1 MKKIRVLLIALVL
14 ILTGMFFSN
23 SYAAQRTLGAELNR
37 PFTNSRYQFR
47 VEGRMGNNQITDIL
61 YTVVKIYDNAD
72 KNGNTKLYS
81 KALYC
86 LRGGL
91 GFGADETTDIA
102 TAPINYTEFGE
113 MHTDAKNVIEKYNQF
128 YNINLDRTETI
139 NGKSVNIY
147 NAILWILDEAYLPVS
162 DTNYNEAEYK
172 RELLDKAGVRR
183 EQQEDIT
190 KDDIEV
196 IQQLAIWYFTNYDEQ
211 KAGTKPTVSQETR
224 FPAQRLLVNGN
235 NNLDGYRLNNLN
247 KIFQYFIDGAINNA
261 SSYTIK
267 AGTGERVK
275 QTGENKFNDSLKLE
289 IKKVNHQEIKP
300 NIITPDKYYYEVG
313 PFSIKS
319 ETGERVGNQKIN
331 LTDIIIYD
339 ANGEPIE
346 QYYEINEGSVVEV
359 LEFYDSNNNKVNS
372 LQKGINYYARVKQMF
387 TTGCSFQSPIP
398 ADERYDLSN
407 VTLKI
412 SSSYTISNA
421 TFLIRNRADQP
432 VVEIEKEKAH
442 NSDEI
447 TTGDPKEFDLSLRK
461 FITSIKRGDSN
472 IEFGSRV
479 PQINTNTLI
488 NGIQNRNGT
497 TEYTATYTHPKNAL
511 SVEKGDKV
519 IYTIR
524 VYNEGDIDGTATSVT
539 DYLPEGLKFIPIAE
553 SSTNR
558 TYGWTNPS
566 NDGKTIVTDYL
577 RNTTIKAFDKEK
589 TTEESGWQKAT
600 TGQGGLYY
608 ADLQVECEVIAN
620 EAEEALNLRN
630 IAAITEDTGDDR
642 DSNPG
647 DPGREDYTPPADN
660 STYKEDDDDYEDLI
674 LKEGMFDLSLRKFI
688 TSIKRGDA
696 NIEFESRVPQ
706 INTNTLINGI
716 QNRNGTTEYTA
727 TYTHPKNAL
736 AVEAGDRVI
745 YTIRVYNEGDI
756 DGTAT
761 SVTDY
766 LPEGLKFIPIAESS
780 TNRTYGWTN
789 PSNDGKTIVTDY
801 LRNTTIK
808 AFDKEK
814 TTEES
819 GWQKATTGQGG
830 LYYADLQVEC
840 EVIASTTGETLNLRN
855 IAAITEDTGDDR
867 DSNPGDPGR
876 EDYTPPAD
884 NSTYKEDDDDYENLI
899 LPGKDFDLSLRKY
912 ITKIERDGQNIEILN
927 ERNLT
932 NIDTTKLISK
942 ENTTAEYKHRKDP
955 IEVQVNDI
963 VTYEFKV
970 YNEGDIDG
978 YVYSIIDYLPEGL
991 IFDKEANAKFIEYKE
1006 NYSQEEISG
1015 KEYAYKIEGNKITI
1029 LPILE
1034 EKICELKA
1042 FDNQTLDSKSIDVK
1056 FRVDVEESNKDKIL
1070 TNIATMAY
1078 GAKGAN
1084 IADRDSA
1091 AENFVVPTNEE
1102 LIRDLPGYKGND
1114 SNKNILTDSEYH
1126 YLGREDDDDFE
1137 KIIIKGK
1144 EFDLSLRKYISSING
1159 KDLKTSRVPQ
1169 LDTSKL
1175 NTIDEATG
1183 KKITT
1188 ATYIHPKDPVTVK
1201 KGDIVTYKIRI
1212 YNEGERDGYATKVT
1226 DYLPEGLGFLY
1237 TASGEINSDW
1247 FLSEEVETTSLYGT
1261 DGIYKDEESVLKKDA
1276 YTKAFG
1282 ENIDLSTI
1290 QVIQG
1295 SKNEDGTRNM
1305 LPITAGGTIGE
1316 IKIKATDLIKA
1327 HVADTTD
1334 VTEEDLWQQSI
1345 NSETDGLFYQELE
1358 ISCIVLKENTYQGIL
1373 KNVAEITAAE
1383 DSEGNEII
1391 NIGDDRDSEPNN
1403 VYSDQIHTPET
1414 EVNGYTPGEQ
1424 DDDDFE
1430 PLQLKTFDLA
1440 LRKFITSIET
1450 NGKTE
1455 NITSRIPNPKM
1466 GEDGNIVYEH
1476 SKEPVY
1482 VATNDVVIY
1491 TIRVYNEGTI
1501 AGYAEE
1507 ITDDIPEGLE
1517 YLPDHNT
1524 NKQYNWIMIDKEGK
1538 TTEKVEEAVKIT
1550 TDYLSEAKNKE
1561 ENLLKPFDSSKA
1573 ISNEEPLNPD
1583 YRDVKVAF
1591 KVVEPNTSDRI
1602 IINSAQISEDSD
1614 DDEDSMPD
1622 EWNDGEDDQDKE
1634 YIYVKYFDLSLLKWV
1649 TKTIVTVDGKTT
1661 ITETGFEPNTG
1672 KTETTGIRDNNEA
1685 EPIAKVEL
1693 DRKKLD
1699 KTTVKFAYKIR
1710 VTNES
1715 EIAGYASEITD
1726 FIPEGLEFK
1735 EEDNKA
1741 YGWVKEGDNKVTTR
1755 ALETKLL
1762 QPGESAEVEI
1772 VFTWKKDTNNLGL
1785 KTNIAEITEDYNE
1798 NNSEDIDSVPDNK
1811 QDPYEKE
1818 QEDDDD
1824 FALVILSIKTGKG
1837 ASYVVFITAMLTLLA
1852 SGIYLVKKYVL
1863 TY

>member
-1 MKKIRVLLIALVL
+1 
-14 ILTGMFFSN
+14 
-23 SYAAQRTLGAELNR
+23 
-37 PFTNSRYQFR
+37 
-47 VEGRMGNNQITDIL
+47 
-61 YTVVKIYDNAD
+61 
-72 KNGNTKLYS
+72 
-81 KALYC
+81 
-86 LRGGL
+86 
-91 GFGADETTDIA
+91 
-102 TAPINYTEFGE
+102 
-113 MHTDAKNVIEKYNQF
+113 
-128 YNINLDRTETI
+128 
-139 NGKSVNIY
+139 
-147 NAILWILDEAYLPVS
+147 
-162 DTNYNEAEYK
+162 
-172 RELLDKAGVRR
+172 
-183 EQQEDIT
+183 
-190 KDDIEV
+190 
-196 IQQLAIWYFTNYDEQ
+196 
-211 KAGTKPTVSQETR
+211 
-224 FPAQRLLVNGN
+224 
-235 NNLDGYRLNNLN
+235 
-247 KIFQYFIDGAINNA
+247 
-261 SSYTIK
+261 
-267 AGTGERVK
+267 
-275 QTGENKFNDSLKLE
+275 
-289 IKKVNHQEIKP
+289 
-300 NIITPDKYYYEVG
+300 
-313 PFSIKS
+313 
-319 ETGERVGNQKIN
+319 
-331 LTDIIIYD
+331 
-339 ANGEPIE
+339 
-346 QYYEINEGSVVEV
+346 
-359 LEFYDSNNNKVNS
+359 
-372 LQKGINYYARVKQMF
+372 
-387 TTGCSFQSPIP
+387 
-398 ADERYDLSN
+398 
-407 VTLKI
+407 
-412 SSSYTISNA
+412 
-421 TFLIRNRADQP
+421 
-432 VVEIEKEKAH
+432 
-442 NSDEI
+442 
-447 TTGDPKEFDLSLRK
+447 
-461 FITSIKRGDSN
+461 
-472 IEFGSRV
+472 
-479 PQINTNTLI
+479 
-488 NGIQNRNGT
+488 
-497 TEYTATYTHPKNAL
+497 
-511 SVEKGDKV
+511 
-519 IYTIR
+519 
-524 VYNEGDIDGTATSVT
+524 
-539 DYLPEGLKFIPIAE
+539 
-553 SSTNR
+553 
-558 TYGWTNPS
+558 
-566 NDGKTIVTDYL
+566 
-577 RNTTIKAFDKEK
+577 
-589 TTEESGWQKAT
+589 
-600 TGQGGLYY
+600 
-608 ADLQVECEVIAN
+608 
-620 EAEEALNLRN
+620 
-630 IAAITEDTGDDR
+630 
-642 DSNPG
+642 
-647 DPGREDYTPPADN
+647 
-660 STYKEDDDDYEDLI
+660 
-674 LKEGMFDLSLRKFI
+674 
-688 TSIKRGDA
+688 
-696 NIEFESRVPQ
+696 
-706 INTNTLINGI
+706 
-716 QNRNGTTEYTA
+716 
-727 TYTHPKNAL
+727 
-736 AVEAGDRVI
+736 
-745 YTIRVYNEGDI
+745 
-756 DGTAT
+756 
-761 SVTDY
+761 
-766 LPEGLKFIPIAESS
+766 
-780 TNRTYGWTN
+780 
-789 PSNDGKTIVTDY
+789 
-801 LRNTTIK
+801 
-808 AFDKEK
+808 
-814 TTEES
+814 
-819 GWQKATTGQGG
+819 
-830 LYYADLQVEC
+830 
-840 EVIASTTGETLNLRN
+840 
-855 IAAITEDTGDDR
+855 
-867 DSNPGDPGR
+867 
-876 EDYTPPAD
+876 
-884 NSTYKEDDDDYENLI
+884 
-899 LPGKDFDLSLRKY
+899 
-912 ITKIERDGQNIEILN
+912 
-927 ERNLT
+927 
-932 NIDTTKLISK
+932 
-942 ENTTAEYKHRKDP
+942 
-955 IEVQVNDI
+955 
-963 VTYEFKV
+963 
-970 YNEGDIDG
+970 
-978 YVYSIIDYLPEGL
+978 VYSIIDYLPEGL